1 MVVASSA
8 CATSVS
14 APEEVELVVLVDD
27 RGRPTG
33 TMPKSEVHGTDTPLH
48 LAFSVYVFHADGRFL
63 VTRRAVSKRTWP
75 GVWTNTCCGHPQ
87 PGEAPAVAARRR
99 LWQEL
104 SLVPLTLNL
113 VLGDFSYHAVSP
125 EGIVENELCPVF
137 VATVDADPDP
147 DPTEVVQWGW
157 VSWES
162 FRELTRSSPWAVSP
176 WSVLQVQ
183 ALPAGRLTPTAGHR

>member
-1 MVVASSA
+1 MAALSTDLDSSVDHVVLLNSDREP
-8 CATSVS
+8 VGS
-14 APEEVELVVLVDD
+14 AP
-27 RGRPTG
+27 RAY
-33 TMPKSEVHGTDTPLH
+33 VHTRDTPLH
-48 LAFSVYVFHADGRFL
+48 LAFSLYVFNEAGEVL
-63 VTRRAVSKRTWP
+63 LTRRALTKTTWP

-104 SLVPLTLNL
+104 ALVPLTLDL
-113 VLGDFSYHAVSP
+113 VLGDFSYRAVSP

-147 DPTEVVQWGW
+147 DLTEVVQWGW

-162 FRELTRSSPWAVSP
+162 FRELTQRSPWAVSP
-176 WSVLQVQ
+176 WSVLQVE
-183 ALPAGRLTPTAGHR
+183 ALRAGRLTPTAGHR

>member
-14 APEEVELVVLVDD
+14 GPEEVELVVLVDD

-48 LAFSVYVFHADGRFL
+48 LAFSVYVFHSDGRFL

-75 GVWTNTCCGHPQ
+75 GVWTNTCCGHPR

-104 SLVPLTLNL
+104 SLVPLTLDL
-113 VLGDFSYHAVSP
+113 VLGDFSYHAISP

-147 DPTEVVQWGW
+147 DPAEVVQWGW

>member
-1 MVVASSA
+1 M
-8 CATSVS
+8 
-14 APEEVELVVLVDD
+14 VLVDD
-27 RGRPTG
+27 GGRPTG

-104 SLVPLTLNL
+104 SLVPLTVDL
-113 VLGDFSYHAVSP
+113 VLGDFSYRAVSP

-137 VATVDADPDP
+137 VATVDTDPDP
-147 DPTEVVQWGW
+147 DPIEVVQWGW
-157 VSWES
+157 VPWES
-162 FRELTRSSPWAVSP
+162 FRELTRSSPWALSP
-176 WSVLQVQ
+176 WSVLQVE
-183 ALPAGRLTPTAGHR
+183 ALPAGRLTR

>member
-1 MVVASSA
+1 M
-8 CATSVS
+8 S

-104 SLVPLTLNL
+104 SLVPLTLDL
-113 VLGDFSYHAVSP
+113 VLGDFSYRAVSP

-147 DPTEVVQWGW
+147 DLAEVVQWGW
-157 VSWES
+157 VAWES

-176 WSVLQVQ
+176 WSVLQVE
-183 ALPAGRLTPTAGHR
+183 ALPAGRLTAAAGHR

>member
-1 MVVASSA
+1 
-8 CATSVS
+8 VS
-14 APEEVELVVLVDD
+14 GPDEVELVVLVDD
-27 RGRPTG
+27 LGRPTG

-63 VTRRAVSKRTWP
+63 VTRRSVSKRTWP

-104 SLVPLTLNL
+104 ALVPLTLDL
-113 VLGDFSYHAVSP
+113 VLGDFSYRAVSP

-147 DPTEVVQWGW
+147 DLTEVVQWGW

-162 FRELTRSSPWAVSP
+162 FRELTQRSPWAVSP

>member
-63 VTRRAVSKRTWP
+63 VTRRSVSKRTWP
-75 GVWTNTCCGHPQ
+75 GVWTNTCCGHPR

-104 SLVPLTLNL
+104 SLVPLTLDL
-113 VLGDFSYHAVSP
+113 VLGDFSYHAISP

-147 DPTEVVQWGW
+147 HPAEVVQWGW